1 MEKTPNVKTINN
13 VSTFTNP
20 TLKPAGKLSI
30 LTKNTTRNNFH
41 PCCGGASYDFTC
53 KAEKN
58 ICAPI
63 IIKIK
68 PPVSSV
74 INVTFSETYWPIIIP
89 RNGKIICNPPIT
101 KPILAIRFKR
111 RFCIPKLKLT
121 EKASILKANAITHT
135 DIITLICSIYMET
148 YLLLLVQSMQG

>member
-63 IIKIK
+63 KIKIK
-68 PPVSSV
+68 PPVRDRKSTRLNSCHV
-74 INVTFSETYWPIIIP
+74 SISYAV
-89 RNGKIICNPPIT
+89 
-101 KPILAIRFKR
+101 
-111 RFCIPKLKLT
+111 FCLKKKTPTRLQYT
-121 EKASILKANAITHT
+121 R
-135 DIITLICSIYMET
+135 
-148 YLLLLVQSMQG
+148 